1 MKVKI
6 VALVAPLLLSAVTTA
21 SAAPPA
27 AKHPELVDVQ
37 SANCA
42 QFAQAL
48 NYAKLPAKPTK
59 KQKETAALAQDDI
72 ILALTWMNG
81 YLAGRDP
88 AKGAPAFEKEWIV
101 SSIGKLSEIC
111 KANSGAMLLRDA
123 AAKL

>member
-6 VALVAPLLLSAVTTA
+6 VGLLAPLLLLASVA
-21 SAAPPA
+21 SAASPA
-27 AKHPELVDVQ
+27 AKEPELIDVQ

-48 NYAKLPAKPTK
+48 EYAKLPAKPTQ
-59 KQKETAALAQDDI
+59 KQKEVAALAQDDI

-88 AKGAPAFEKEWIV
+88 GKGAPAFEKGWIV
-101 SSIGKLSEIC
+101 SSIGKLSAIC

>member
-1 MKVKI
+1 MQLKKL
-6 VALVAPLLLSAVTTA
+6 ALVAPIMLLTAAAA
-21 SAAPPA
+21 SAAAPA
-27 AKHPELVDVQ
+27 AKHPDLVDVQ

-48 NYAKLPAKPTK
+48 AYAKLPAKPTK
-59 KQKETAALAQDDI
+59 KQQETAALAQDDI